1 MTDAQTPGSNPATS
15 SNLPEMPAAAKL
27 VREGSVRAPT
37 VDRELE
43 AAPKTLQ
50 NAAWI
55 LLGGALFPF
64 MNAGGNIL
72 VGFGA
77 KAVGLIGCAM
87 LAAGVFANRG
97 LPVPWGLG
105 FLAKPRFGPP
115 YGTKPKNFVASLLA
129 SVPTPLHLVG
139 LILIVGAPIVAWL
152 DPSIGKFN
160 AAQEKLGLDATA
172 SGFRAAAEVAALLLG
187 GCTLAHILSYKKGGK
202 FSPLYPFLFGGPAFM
217 GLSSMFTSFS
227 SGNII
232 AGIGALIVAVAAA
245 IGLYAI
251 GVAMVQAKKEGDM
264 KREESLAAKRAARKT
279 RA

>member
-1 MTDAQTPGSNPATS
+1 MTDATSPGSNPATP

-27 VREGSVRAPT
+27 VKEGSVRAPV

-64 MNAGGNIL
+64 MNAGGSLL

-77 KAVGLIGCAM
+77 KALGLLGCAM

-97 LPVPWGLG
+97 LPVPWGLS

-115 YGTKPKNFVASLLA
+115 FGAKPKNFVASVLA
-129 SVPTPLHLVG
+129 GIPTPLHLVG
-139 LILIVGAPIVAWL
+139 VLMIVAAPLVAWF
-152 DPSIGKFN
+152 DPSIAKVN
-160 AAQEKLGLDATA
+160 APLLDQSLPATA

-227 SGNII
+227 AGNPI
-232 AGIGALIVAVAAA
+232 AGIGALIVAVAAG

-251 GVAMVQAKKEGDM
+251 GVAMVQAKKEGDL